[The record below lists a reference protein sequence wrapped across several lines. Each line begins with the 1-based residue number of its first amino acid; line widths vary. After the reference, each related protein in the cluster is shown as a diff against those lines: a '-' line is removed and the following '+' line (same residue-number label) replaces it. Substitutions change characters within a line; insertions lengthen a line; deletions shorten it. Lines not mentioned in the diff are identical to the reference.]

1 MEKFNQARLSEKL
14 INLNNAAFKEKERLA
29 ALGFNHFFKIGPK
42 SIIQLL
48 NYFGSLSQAYC
59 GDFENLKYA
68 GIKEDV
74 IYAFLKFR
82 QEFSLKETL
91 ARLEKNKINFVYLE
105 EDSYPKILKEIYDP
119 PFLLYYRGNI
129 NFNNKRGLAIIG
141 SRKHSAYGEKLINF
155 LLNSISQANLVIISG
170 LAYGIDALAH
180 QEALKNNLKTIAVLG
195 TGLEDDDFYPLENLK
210 LSQAIVASDGALI
223 SEFPPGTKALKQ
235 NFPLRNR
242 IISGLSRAVLV
253 IEAKERSG
261 SSITVDQA
269 LDQGREVMAIPGNI
283 FSEFS
288 SGTNK
293 LISEGAHLIKDGADI
308 LEFFINQNLI
318 DESSEKFLN
327 KEFLNKEG
335 LNKCKNKKIRFE
347 NEEEE
352 LIYYLIKKANE
363 KIENIK
369 LEEISEITKLDTA
382 TINSTLSILEIKSLI
397 KKGYNGYNLS

>member
-1 MEKFNQARLSEKL
+1 MEKFNQAKFFEKL
-14 INLNNAAFKEKERLA
+14 INLNDTTFKEKERLA
-29 ALGFNHFFKIGPK
+29 ALSFNNFFKIGPR

-48 NYFGSLSQAYC
+48 NYFGSLHQAYC
-59 GDFENLKYA
+59 SDFENLKCA

-82 QEFSLKETL
+82 RKFSLKETL
-91 ARLEKNKINFVYLE
+91 TRLEKNKISFVYLE
-105 EDSYPKILKEIYDP
+105 EGSYPKILKEIYDP
-119 PFLLYYRGNI
+119 PFILYYRGNI
-129 NFNNKRGLAIIG
+129 NFDNNRGLAIIG

-155 LLNSISQANLVIISG
+155 LLSSISQADLVIISG
-170 LAYGIDALAH
+170 LARGIDSLAH
-180 QEALKNNLKTIAVLG
+180 KESLKNNLKTIAVLG
-195 TGLEDDDFYPLENLK
+195 TGLEEDNMYPLENLK
-210 LSQAIVASDGALI
+210 LSKAIIASGGALI
-223 SEFPPGTKALKQ
+223 SEFPPGTRALKQ

-242 IISGLSRAVLV
+242 IISGLSRAILV
-253 IEAKERSG
+253 IEAREKSG

-293 LISEGAHLIKDGADI
+293 LISEGAKLIKDSADI
-308 LEFFINQNLI
+308 LKFFIDQNLI
-318 DESSEKFLN
+318 DGSNE
-327 KEFLNKEG
+327 EG
-335 LNKCKNKKIRFE
+335 LNKDNLNKFKNRKIKFE
-347 NEEEE
+347 SEEER
-352 LIYYLIKKANE
+352 LIYSLIKKANE